1 MSAHKNNL
9 SRYGKSKFEIEK
21 FCVKE
26 KILIIR
32 PGYIFGGKKNFKH
45 KKIVKVLNFFPFF
58 QFIKIIKTL
67 YILLK

>member
-32 PGYIFGGKKNFKH
+32 PGYIFWRKK
-45 KKIVKVLNFFPFF
+45 
-58 QFIKIIKTL
+58 QF
-67 YILLK
+67 

>member
-32 PGYIFGGKKNFKH
+32 PHYIFEEKTILNTKK
-45 KKIVKVLNFFPFF
+45 
-58 QFIKIIKTL
+58 
-67 YILLK
+67 